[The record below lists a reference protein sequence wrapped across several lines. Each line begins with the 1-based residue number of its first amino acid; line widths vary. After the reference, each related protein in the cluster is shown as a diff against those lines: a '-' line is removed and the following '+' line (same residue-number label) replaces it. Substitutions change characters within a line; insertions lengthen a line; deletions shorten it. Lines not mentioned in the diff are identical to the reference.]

1 MGSLA
6 AMSAGSAARYGHVS
20 KDSSR
25 KVTAEGVEALKEL
38 APKVDQ
44 VVLQMTGGIQSGMG
58 YLGASNLGELRQK
71 ALYVQVTSA
80 GLRESAPHDV
90 IEVKSGA

>member
-1 MGSLA
+1 
-6 AMSAGSAARYGHVS
+6 
-20 KDSSR
+20 
-25 KVTAEGVEALKEL
+25 
-38 APKVDQ
+38 
-44 VVLQMTGGIQSGMG
+44 MG